1 MFIYSRI
8 LTEEKIGKVM
18 RAEMF
23 SVQLIWIHISLHL
36 LIYSNFYTESFWL
49 LMLITKKSLA
59 PSTGREND
67 EKKSSKYK
75 MKIHSIKWESW
86 EKYKQWEQNKSF
98 HKKKKN
104 IWVYFQNNHHDRHLY
119 CSLFSCNVYKGGRG
133 TVRRFVGKTMSVM
146 LRLTVSQRQAYVH
159 TEYLGNALPMF
170 ARGPCR
176 PRGSERSGLV
186 APLSIL

>member
-1 MFIYSRI
+1 
-8 LTEEKIGKVM
+8 M